1 MQEINYVV
9 CLLYNLCYII
19 TMDYDKGDGVMSWF
33 GSKIIWTLQG
43 KPTTEDDLANLEELA
58 GLYDEEALELIHIA
72 IATGVGLMS
81 LDGHHI
87 TDTDDTRWTALHVA
101 CGALTDGG
109 LGSYRRPN
117 FDIIDALLTS
127 TLYALS
133 FESLHYDPFNI
144 LLQNMRDPDSPSFH
158 IPIKTLRLFIDNP
171 PSINEELVW
180 SEYQRVVDAA
190 KKIQQKQRGNRGRIT
205 ARAKG
210 RSTKKMAE
218 QDWPYME
225 QHLLE
230 KDFTSDEVK
239 GFYDTVYQAPVNTH
253 YTEAQSKYDPEWVRR
268 AQVYR
273 DLSGKAWGDTWHGLT
288 PDSGELLPTPPVGM
302 AQERAPKPRP
312 KKKQTKKNKTK
323 NKTKN
328 KKNKKKK
335 KH

>member
-1 MQEINYVV
+1 MA
-9 CLLYNLCYII
+9 
-19 TMDYDKGDGVMSWF
+19 YDEGDEVMSWF
-33 GSKIIWTLQG
+33 GSEIIWTLQG

-117 FDIIDALLTS
+117 FDIIDALLAS
-127 TLYALS
+127 RLYIIS
-133 FESLHYDPFNI
+133 FENPDYEPFNI
-144 LLQNMRDPDSPSFH
+144 LQKNRSDPDSPSFH
-158 IPIKTLRLFIDNP
+158 IPVKTLRLFIDNRDA
-171 PSINEELVW
+171 INEER
-180 SEYQRVVDAA
+180 YQRFVDGS
-190 KKIQQKQRGNRGRIT
+190 KKIQQKWRGNRGRIT
-205 ARAKG
+205 AREKG
-210 RSTKKMAE
+210 YITKKMAKQE
-218 QDWPYME
+218 WPYME

-239 GFYDTVYQAPVNTH
+239 GFHDTVYQVPVDTH
-253 YTEAQSKYDPEWVRR
+253 YTEAQSKYDPEWIRR

-273 DLSGKAWGDTWHGLT
+273 DLSGKAWGNTWHGLT
-288 PDSGELLPTPPVGM
+288 PDSGELLPPPVGM

-312 KKKQTKKNKTK
+312 KKKQTKKNKT
-323 NKTKN
+323 N
-328 KKNKKKK
+328 NKKKK
-335 KH
+335 KKTNNKKKKH